1 MQENNTKA
9 ADTAVKAM
17 RNLFWTRLEELLIEQ
32 GQVKREEQ
40 WTYLDVAKTT
50 LQNWKNG
57 LALPGH
63 QELVRIAHKLGCS
76 VDYLIDETVTV
87 RTAAADIQAAVKTT
101 GLSERAVEVLEN
113 CQSCGAVEIL
123 NTISSLIVS
132 DITPVQVEEGNL
144 IDNLRKLPARR
155 RAYFN
160 GAGAGVQESGLIA
173 ALHRNFEADLKYEA
187 EKARLSAMS
196 KADTTPEEL
205 EEWFEQKRKA
215 NSAKTGL
222 ENSGYHMMLTCT
234 TATAEGQKYH
244 ETLKAEYK
252 KGGLDNGEH

>member
-1 MQENNTKA
+1 M
-9 ADTAVKAM
+9 
-17 RNLFWTRLEELLIEQ
+17 
-32 GQVKREEQ
+32 
-40 WTYLDVAKTT
+40 
-50 LQNWKNG
+50 
-57 LALPGH
+57 
-63 QELVRIAHKLGCS
+63 
-76 VDYLIDETVTV
+76 
-87 RTAAADIQAAVKTT
+87 
-101 GLSERAVEVLEN
+101 
-113 CQSCGAVEIL
+113 
-123 NTISSLIVS
+123 LIVS

-173 ALHRNFEADLKYEA
+173 ALHRNFESDLKYEA

-234 TATAEGQKYH
+234 TATAEGQQYH